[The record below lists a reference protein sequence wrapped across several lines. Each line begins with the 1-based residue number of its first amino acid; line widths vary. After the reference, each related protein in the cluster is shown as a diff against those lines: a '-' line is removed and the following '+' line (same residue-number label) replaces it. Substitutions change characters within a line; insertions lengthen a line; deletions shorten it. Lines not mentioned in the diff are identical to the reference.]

1 VSGAAQTRK
10 TAGPLEGAQI
20 VTVGNPNTG
29 KTTLINALAGADL
42 KVGNWPGTT
51 VDRLEAEL
59 RLPDGR
65 AHLVDLPGTYSLSP
79 STPEEALAAREL
91 LLNPPDLVVNVVDA
105 GNLERNL
112 HLTLELTELGL
123 PLLVVLNLMDEA
135 AAKGY
140 RLEPAALEEALGV
153 PVAATSASRGRGV
166 EELRRRLGEARVP
179 APQVRYP
186 GQVEEAAQQLAAT
199 IEHPAR
205 RWLALAL
212 LAGEEPPL
220 ALPAE
225 VRQEAARLRREL
237 EKAGIDPYLEIEN
250 ARYARAHELA
260 RRVIVGAEARLT
272 LTDKIDRWVL
282 HPLLGG
288 PIFLLG
294 MLLAF
299 RFTFLFSSPWVEF
312 IGTVQEVLAGW
323 IAALPLP
330 PLAASFLAD
339 GLVGGVGTVISFA
352 PVLFF
357 LYLALAF
364 LETSGFLARAAFIAD
379 RLMLLAGLPGRAF
392 IPLILGFGCNVPAIY
407 ATRILTSPLD
417 RLRVG
422 LAVPF
427 MSCSARLVVFTL
439 FAAVFFP
446 EHAAWVVFGLYLL
459 GMVIGLLTAWVI
471 GRAAGAGPSSGLME
485 LPPYRLPGL
494 RVVLKQAWAR
504 TRSFL
509 EGAGGPILLAVL
521 FVWLL
526 LNLPPG
532 DLASSYYARAA
543 GLLEPLF
550 RPLGVGDWR
559 LLGALLPGLI
569 AKEVVV
575 GTLAV
580 SYLGAGSGAPL
591 GLAQGLG
598 QIATGLLGALA
609 GTLSAVPA
617 LLGLPQLAPPSAAA
631 PTALQQALRTALT
644 PAAALA
650 YMAYTLL
657 YTPCVATL
665 TAIRQEFGRRWAL
678 IAVVYELAVAWLV
691 AWGVYRLALLWLG
704 G

>member
-1 VSGAAQTRK
+1 MSGAAQTRK

-166 EELRRRLGEARVP
+166 EELHRRLGEARVP

>member
-1 VSGAAQTRK
+1 MSGAAQTRK

-609 GTLSAVPA
+609 GTLSAIPA

>member
-1 VSGAAQTRK
+1 MSGAAQTRK

-166 EELRRRLGEARVP
+166 EELRRRLGEARAP

-186 GQVEEAAQQLAAT
+186 GQVEEAAQQLAAK

-609 GTLSAVPA
+609 GTLSAIPA